1 MTVCRVQLGSTVA
14 DLRQAMEV
22 FQHLSNAQQVTFVR
36 PSQSLSQLVTV
47 SVIGN
52 HREIIQCQSVRWAI
66 DVQLGRPR
74 LNPVQKVHFLTRVRL
89 KNVDPAAKVT
99 SVTLPPKRKSSALRG
114 LFVQLKLEARYRV
127 HLELMVLIAASAQLV
142 PKANIVNI
150 RSILL
155 LGRLD

>member
-14 DLRQAMEV
+14 DLLQAMEV

-36 PSQSLSQLVTV
+36 PSLSLSQLVTV

-52 HREIIQCQSVRWAI
+52 RREIIPCQSAPWALDVR
-66 DVQLGRPR
+66 LGRLR

-114 LFVQLKLEARYRV
+114 LFVQLKLEARYHA
-127 HLELMVLIAASAQLV
+127 HLELMVLIAASVLLAQ
-142 PKANIVNI
+142 KANIVNTQP
-150 RSILL
+150 ILL
-155 LGRLD
+155 LALLD